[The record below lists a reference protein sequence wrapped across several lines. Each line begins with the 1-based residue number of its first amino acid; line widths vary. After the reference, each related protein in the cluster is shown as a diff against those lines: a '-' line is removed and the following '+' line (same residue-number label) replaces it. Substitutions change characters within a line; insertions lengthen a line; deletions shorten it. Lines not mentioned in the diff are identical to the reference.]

1 MSAHSSG
8 RRVRAKHGGV
18 REEDLN
24 VVYAN
29 ADDLTDQN
37 SGSQGATGDQGTQ
50 EHTDTDFLSLSP
62 KYKCLQGTG
71 HNVRPITIKNNNSSF
86 RYFGSE

>member
-50 EHTDTDFLSLSP
+50 ENTDTDSLSLQSTNA
-62 KYKCLQGTG
+62 YKGQATMLDQ
-71 HNVRPITIKNNNSSF
+71 
-86 RYFGSE
+86 